1 MPNSHPENTHH
12 LTQFGPD
19 NEDDVINLGELLSIV
34 LDGKWLIL
42 AITFF
47 VFLLG
52 IGKAFIDTPIYKVDV
67 MLQVNEKSQSMAG
80 VEPLIDMFGTKL
92 PVMAEIELIKSRKV
106 LGAVINNLE
115 LEVIAKPKFFPFAG
129 EAIARRFAQHNPEN
143 AVSSPLFGQDE
154 YAWGGEAIQVSTLV
168 VPEALRDKEFI
179 LLAGNQGQFQL
190 FLNDELIAEGEVGK
204 PVNRQ
209 IGNHQQPI
217 HLFVSLLKA
226 RPGTQFT
233 LIRQSSNNAI
243 RQLRNGLTVSE
254 KGKNTGI
261 LELTL
266 ESDSA
271 EYAIRVLNEIAN
283 IYVQQNVEYKS
294 AESQKTLEFLDK
306 QLPILKDQME
316 ASITALNEYKNQK
329 GSVNLDIETQHTLA
343 GVVEI
348 KTQITLLQQKRDELR
363 QKFTESH
370 PNIIAVDK
378 QIARLQAQLQSHNQM
393 IKALPET
400 QQIILELS
408 GDVKVGTNL
417 YSTLLNNAQ
426 TLRVAKA
433 GTVGDVRVID
443 YAVLPDKAIKPN
455 KPLIIGVAFVLG
467 LFLGIVAVFVRKSL
481 LRGIEDPD
489 LIEKQLHIPVY
500 ATIYHSK
507 DQDLLNKE
515 LRRSDKSIIRHNRP
529 AILSLRNRDDVAIES
544 LRSLRT
550 TIHFSLLEA
559 QNNIIVIT
567 GPSPGVGKSFVAANL
582 AIVMAD
588 AGKKI
593 LLIDADMRKGEINK
607 AFGVTRENG
616 LSEVILNTR
625 SVQDATRE
633 IPSANI
639 DFIPTGTIPP
649 NPSELLLHERFGQLL
664 DGLTKQYDL
673 IIIDSPPI
681 LAVTDAAII
690 SRLAGAALMVIKAG
704 SHTKRELE
712 QSIKRFSQSGAPIKG
727 FVFNDMPQASSRYG
741 YGYHYGKYVY
751 QYRYQKSK

>member
-1 MPNSHPENTHH
+1 MPNSHPENTQH

-19 NEDDVINLGELLSIV
+19 SEDDVINLGELLSIV
-34 LDGKWLIL
+34 MDGKWLIL
-42 AITFF
+42 AFTFF
-47 VFLLG
+47 VFILG
-52 IGKAFIDTPIYKVDV
+52 IGKAFIDTPIYKVDA
-67 MLQVNEKSQSMAG
+67 MLQVNEKSQSMIG

-106 LGAVINNLE
+106 LGAVVNNLE

-129 EAIARRFAQHNPEN
+129 EAIARRFAQRNPEN
-143 AVSSPLFGQDE
+143 AVSNPLFGQNE
-154 YAWGGEAIQVSTLV
+154 YAWGGEAIQVGTLA

-204 PVNRQ
+204 PVSRQ
-209 IGNHQQPI
+209 IGNYQQPI

-233 LIRQSSNNAI
+233 LVRQSSNNAI
-243 RQLRNGLTVSE
+243 RQLRSGLTVSE

-261 LELTL
+261 LELTM
-266 ESDSA
+266 ESDNA

-306 QLPILKDQME
+306 QLPIIKDQME

-370 PNIIAVDK
+370 PNVIAVDK

-408 GDVKVGTNL
+408 GDVKVSTNL

-455 KPLIIGVAFVLG
+455 KPQVIGVAFVLG

-515 LRRSDKSIIRHNRP
+515 LSKSNKSIRHNRP

-567 GPSPGVGKSFVAANL
+567 GPSPGVGKSFVAMNL

-633 IPSANI
+633 IPSAHI

-664 DGLTKQYDL
+664 DGLAKQYDL

-712 QSIKRFSQSGAPIKG
+712 QSIKRFSQSGTPIKG
-727 FVFNDMPQASSRYG
+727 IVFNDMPQASSRYG

>member
-1 MPNSHPENTHH
+1 MSNSHPENTHH

-19 NEDDVINLGELLSIV
+19 NEDDVINLGEFLSIL
-34 LDGKWLIL
+34 LDGKGLIL

-115 LEVIAKPKFFPFAG
+115 LEVIAKPKFFPFVG
-129 EAIARRFAQHNPEN
+129 EAIARRFAQSNPEN

-154 YAWGGEAIQVSTLV
+154 YAWGGEAIQVGTLA
-168 VPEALRDKEFI
+168 VPEALRDKEFT

-190 FLNDELIAEGEVGK
+190 FFNDELIAEGEVGK
-204 PVNRQ
+204 PVNWQ
-209 IGNHQQPI
+209 IDNHQQPI

-233 LIRQSSNNAI
+233 LIRQSANNAI
-243 RQLRNGLTVSE
+243 WQLRNSLTVSE

-266 ESDSA
+266 ESDNA

-306 QLPILKDQME
+306 QLPIIKDQME

-515 LRRSDKSIIRHNRP
+515 LSKSDKSIIRHNRP

-559 QNNIIVIT
+559 QNNIIVIA

-607 AFGVTRENG
+607 AFGVARENG

-712 QSIKRFSQSGAPIKG
+712 QSIKRFSQSGTPIKG
-727 FVFNDMPQASSRYG
+727 IVFNDMPQASSRYG